1 MRHREAGSINTAI
14 ADARAE
20 LALQHTDPPAGA
32 LRRAG
37 AWRIIRPNG
46 QLSLES
52 WAHYREARECL
63 CRIRA
68 ADVLSTLRIAFKP
81 QDIPTGMRLRA
92 RVNAMIAAAGY
103 RIRAGS
109 CHREAAAARERLRP
123 KPLTNRR
130 SRRGRN

>member
-1 MRHREAGSINTAI
+1 MRHRESGSINTAI

-20 LALQHTDPPAGA
+20 VALQHTD
-32 LRRAG
+32 

-52 WAHYREARECL
+52 WQHYREARECL

-68 ADVLSTLRIAFKP
+68 ADVLNTLRIAFRAE
-81 QDIPTGMRLRA
+81 DIPTGMRLRA
-92 RVNAMIAAAGY
+92 RVNAMIEAAGY
-103 RIRAGS
+103 RIRPGS
-109 CHREAAAARERLRP
+109 STREAAAARERLRP

-130 SRRGRN
+130 SRRGVIRR

>member
-1 MRHREAGSINTAI
+1 MRHRESGSINTAI

-20 LALQHTDPPAGA
+20 VALQHSD
-32 LRRAG
+32 

-52 WAHYREARECL
+52 WQHYREARECL

-68 ADVLSTLRIAFKP
+68 ADVLNTLRIAFRAE
-81 QDIPTGMRLRA
+81 DIPTGMRLRA
-92 RVNAMIAAAGY
+92 RVNAMIAASGHM
-103 RIRAGS
+103 IRPGS
-109 CHREAAAARERLRP
+109 CTRLATSAGKRLRP
-123 KPLTNRR
+123 QPLTNRR